1 MLSTNQ
7 MPAQVEEIGYSSVSN
22 KESLRLTNRLKL
34 THTSLPETSRLMRCL
49 HPIILI
55 LLRTVDRL
63 RNQLPVGYT
72 IAA

>member
-1 MLSTNQ
+1 M
-7 MPAQVEEIGYSSVSN
+7 SS
-22 KESLRLTNRLKL
+22 KESLRLTNSLKL
-34 THTSLPETSRLMRCL
+34 THPSLPETSRLMRLL